1 MFKYSAAIAFVLFV
15 LLIYGEVNGVV
26 YIIMVRKQDV
36 FSQRTL
42 FTIIRSEIGL
52 ECIFV
57 LECLL

>member
-36 FSQRTL
+36 FSLRTL